1 MRPGPYGCDN
11 GESVSV
17 NGMLP
22 KKNLLSLF

>member
-11 GESVSV
+11 GDPVSV

-22 KKNLLSLF
+22 KKNLLILF